1 MSKFDSV
8 LNKISEGLPVL
19 PQNQQANGNNAQQ
32 PVTPDA
38 KQVAALI
45 KTTFGIDVDHNAIAK
60 ILPQQPPQQQPQ
72 QPNKPNI
79 TGQNQQQNTQQ
90 NSAVN
95 KPAV

>member
-19 PQNQQANGNNAQQ
+19 PQNQQVNGNNSQQ

-60 ILPQQPPQQQPQ
+60 ILPQQPPQQ
-72 QPNKPNI
+72 PNKPNI

-90 NSAVN
+90 NSVVN